1 MAQNMNETNTN
12 GVNGT
17 VPPLYENMRVGDKVF
32 PFVTLAGDPSAPAD
46 KREQL
51 EVRTGYERI
60 SKLDVTRPRP
70 GSDANTRYKAIFK
83 HDGDDYDVYGSVFD
97 DGANK
102 IAAALREAYENNTP
116 IIYRIEKYRKRKA
129 RKDTKPYTKDGHIA
143 PGFNGGHDGTEKA
156 PLDMPWADFVR
167 EYNEA
172 RGSMSIGDVE
182 KKYRIF
188 ETAVAAVSLDGGKT
202 WIVDDS
208 ETRFVDDK
216 GNERVFQGNLPK
228 SNMFEDMI
236 VRRNPE
242 LNPEA
247 ARALAKREFSTGSA
261 WGANVPAQG
270 QAPAHR
276 PAYEAQG
283 TSPEPKPWF
292 PYTQSGDP
300 NPGSSSITAVASLF
314 NKLMDASDGA
324 LTPESARLVAEHLY
338 TKIGKMQ
345 VFVQRKVGKLNVTGP
360 DANVASHTR
369 IRHSVI
375 DALNYGMASVP
386 ENLGEM
392 ALAEDD
398 AELNEWSS
406 CVMKA
411 AYDQYMWE
419 LGVAYPE
426 REQQ

>member
-1 MAQNMNETNTN
+1 MTQNANETNTN
-12 GVNGT
+12 ATNNT

-32 PFVTLAGDPSAPAD
+32 PFVTLAGDPSMPVD

-60 SKLDVTRPRP
+60 SKLDITKPKP
-70 GSDANTRYKAIFK
+70 GSNANTRYRAIFT
-83 HDGDDYDVYGSVFD
+83 HEGDRYDVYGSVFD
-97 DGANK
+97 DGTNK
-102 IAAALREAYENNTP
+102 IAAALREAYDNGTP
-116 IIYRIEKYRKRKA
+116 VIYRIEKYRKYKS
-129 RKDTKPYTKDGHIA
+129 KPGTKPYTNDGHIA
-143 PGFNGGHDGTEKA
+143 VDFNGKTDSA
-156 PLDMPWADFVR
+156 PLDMPWADFLG
-167 EYNEA
+167 EYSAALGASRMKDSEA
-172 RGSMSIGDVE
+172 E
-182 KKYRIF
+182 QKYRMF

-202 WIVDDS
+202 WVVDDS
-208 ETRFVDDK
+208 ENDK
-216 GNERVFQGNLPK
+216 GFKRNMPK

-261 WGANVPAQG
+261 WGANVPTQE

-283 TSPEPKPWF
+283 TNPEPKPWF

-314 NKLMDASDGA
+314 NKLMDASDGN
-324 LTPESARLVAEHLY
+324 LTAESARLVAEHLY
-338 TKIGKMQ
+338 RKIGNMQ

-386 ENLGEM
+386 ENLGEL

-398 AELNEWSS
+398 TELNEWSTS
-406 CVMKA
+406 VMKA

-419 LGVAYPE
+419 ISVAYPE
-426 REQQ
+426 WEQQ

>member
-1 MAQNMNETNTN
+1 MTLNANETNTN
-12 GVNGT
+12 ATNNT

-32 PFVTLAGDPSAPAD
+32 PFVTLAGDPSMPVD

-60 SKLDVTRPRP
+60 SKLDITKPKP
-70 GSDANTRYKAIFK
+70 GSNANTRYRAIFT
-83 HDGDDYDVYGSVFD
+83 HEGDRYDVYGSVFD
-97 DGANK
+97 DGTNK
-102 IAAALREAYENNTP
+102 IAAALREAYDNGTP
-116 IIYRIEKYRKRKA
+116 VIYRIEKYRKYKS
-129 RKDTKPYTKDGHIA
+129 KPGTKPYTNDGHIA
-143 PGFNGGHDGTEKA
+143 VDFNGKTDSA
-156 PLDMPWADFVR
+156 PLDMPWADFLG
-167 EYNEA
+167 EYSAALGASRMKDSEA
-172 RGSMSIGDVE
+172 E
-182 KKYRIF
+182 QKYRMF

-202 WIVDDS
+202 WVVDDS
-208 ETRFVDDK
+208 ENDK
-216 GNERVFQGNLPK
+216 GFKRNMPK

-261 WGANVPAQG
+261 WGANVPEQE

-276 PAYEAQG
+276 HAYEAQG

-314 NKLMDASDGA
+314 NKLMDASDGI
-324 LTPESARLVAEHLY
+324 LTAESARLVAEHLY
-338 TKIGKMQ
+338 RKIGNMQ

-369 IRHSVI
+369 IRHSLI

-398 AELNEWSS
+398 TELNEWSTG
-406 CVMKA
+406 VMKA

-419 LGVAYPE
+419 ISVAYPDY
-426 REQQ
+426 EQQ

>member
-1 MAQNMNETNTN
+1 MTQNTNETNTN
-12 GVNGT
+12 ATNNT

-32 PFVTLAGDPSAPAD
+32 PFVALAGDPSMPVD

-60 SKLDVTRPRP
+60 SKLDITKPKP
-70 GSDANTRYKAIFK
+70 GSNANTRYRAIFT
-83 HDGDDYDVYGSVFD
+83 HEGDRYDVYGSVFD
-97 DGANK
+97 DGTNK

-116 IIYRIEKYRKRKA
+116 IIYRIEKYRKYKS
-129 RKDTKPYTKDGHIA
+129 KPGTKPYTNDGHIA
-143 PGFNGGHDGTEKA
+143 VDFNGKTDSA
-156 PLDMPWADFVR
+156 PLDMPWADFLG
-167 EYNEA
+167 EYSAALGASRMKDSEA
-172 RGSMSIGDVE
+172 E
-182 KKYRIF
+182 QKYRMF

-208 ETRFVDDK
+208 ENDK
-216 GNERVFQGNLPK
+216 GFKRNMPK

-261 WGANVPAQG
+261 WGANLPAQE

-314 NKLMDASDGA
+314 NKLMDASDGI
-324 LTPESARLVAEHLY
+324 LTAESARLVAEHLY
-338 TKIGKMQ
+338 RKIGKMQ
-345 VFVQRKVGKLNVTGP
+345 VFIQGSVGKLNVTKP

-369 IRHSVI
+369 IRHGVI
-375 DALNYGMASVP
+375 DALSYGMASVP
-386 ENLGEM
+386 ENLGEL

-398 AELNEWSS
+398 TELNEWSTS
-406 CVMKA
+406 VMKA

-426 REQQ
+426 WEQK

>member
-1 MAQNMNETNTN
+1 MTQNTNETNTN
-12 GVNGT
+12 ATNNT

-32 PFVTLAGDPSAPAD
+32 PFVALAGDPSMPVD

-60 SKLDVTRPRP
+60 SKLDITKPKP
-70 GSDANTRYKAIFK
+70 GSNANTRYRAIFT
-83 HDGDDYDVYGSVFD
+83 HEGDRYDVYGSVFD
-97 DGANK
+97 DGTNK
-102 IAAALREAYENNTP
+102 IAAALREAHDNGTP
-116 IIYRIEKYRKRKA
+116 IIYRIEKYRKYKS
-129 RKDTKPYTKDGHIA
+129 KPGTKPYTNDGHIA
-143 PGFNGGHDGTEKA
+143 VDFNGKTDSA
-156 PLDMPWADFVR
+156 PLDMPWADFLG
-167 EYNEA
+167 EYSAALGASRMKDSEA
-172 RGSMSIGDVE
+172 E
-182 KKYRIF
+182 QKYRMF

-208 ETRFVDDK
+208 ENDK
-216 GNERVFQGNLPK
+216 GFKRNMPK

-236 VRRNPE
+236 VRRNPD

-261 WGANVPAQG
+261 WGANVPVQEQSEQRVHAV
-270 QAPAHR
+270 
-276 PAYEAQG
+276 AQG

-314 NKLMDASDGA
+314 NKLMDASDGN

-338 TKIGKMQ
+338 RKIGNMQ
-345 VFVQRKVGKLNVTGP
+345 VFIQRAVGKLNVSEP

-386 ENLGEM
+386 ENLGEL

-398 AELNEWSS
+398 TELNEWSTS
-406 CVMKA
+406 VMKA

-419 LGVAYPE
+419 IGVAYPE
-426 REQQ
+426 WEQQ

>member
-1 MAQNMNETNTN
+1 MTQNANETNTN
-12 GVNGT
+12 ATNNT

-32 PFVTLAGDPSAPAD
+32 PFVTLAGDPSMPVD

-60 SKLDVTRPRP
+60 SKLDITKPKP
-70 GSDANTRYKAIFK
+70 GSNANTRYRAIFT
-83 HDGDDYDVYGSVFD
+83 HEGDRYDVYGSVFD
-97 DGANK
+97 DGTNK
-102 IAAALREAYENNTP
+102 IAAALREAYDNGTP
-116 IIYRIEKYRKRKA
+116 VIYRIEKYRKYKS
-129 RKDTKPYTKDGHIA
+129 KPGTKPYTNDGHIA
-143 PGFNGGHDGTEKA
+143 VDFNGKTDSA
-156 PLDMPWADFVR
+156 PLDMPWADFLG
-167 EYNEA
+167 EYSAALGASRMKDSEA
-172 RGSMSIGDVE
+172 E
-182 KKYRIF
+182 QKYRMF

-202 WIVDDS
+202 WVVDDS
-208 ETRFVDDK
+208 ENDK
-216 GNERVFQGNLPK
+216 GFKRNMPK

-261 WGANVPAQG
+261 WGANVPTQE

-283 TSPEPKPWF
+283 TNPEPKPWF

-314 NKLMDASDGA
+314 NKLMDASDGI

-338 TKIGKMQ
+338 RKIGNMQ

-369 IRHSVI
+369 IRHSLI

-386 ENLGEM
+386 ENLGEL

-398 AELNEWSS
+398 TELNEWSTS
-406 CVMKA
+406 VMKA

-419 LGVAYPE
+419 LSVAYPE
-426 REQQ
+426 WEHKSE

>member
-1 MAQNMNETNTN
+1 MAQNTNETNTN
-12 GVNGT
+12 ATNNT

-32 PFVTLAGDPSAPAD
+32 PFVALAGDPSMPVD

-60 SKLDVTRPRP
+60 SKLDITKPKP
-70 GSDANTRYKAIFK
+70 GSNANTRYRAIFT
-83 HDGDDYDVYGSVFD
+83 HEGDRYDVYGSVFD
-97 DGANK
+97 DGTNK

-116 IIYRIEKYRKRKA
+116 IIYRIEKYRKYKS
-129 RKDTKPYTKDGHIA
+129 KPGTKPYTNDGHIA
-143 PGFNGGHDGTEKA
+143 VDFNGKTDSA
-156 PLDMPWADFVR
+156 PLDMPWADFLG
-167 EYNEA
+167 EYSAALGASRMKDSEA
-172 RGSMSIGDVE
+172 E
-182 KKYRIF
+182 QKYRMF

-208 ETRFVDDK
+208 ENDK
-216 GNERVFQGNLPK
+216 GFKRNMPK

-236 VRRNPE
+236 VRRNPD

-261 WGANVPAQG
+261 WGANVPAQE
-270 QAPAHR
+270 QAPSHR
-276 PAYEAQG
+276 PVYEAQG
-283 TSPEPKPWF
+283 TSPEPKPWW
-292 PYTQSGDP
+292 PYTPNGDP

-314 NKLMDASDGA
+314 NKLMDVSDGE
-324 LTPESARLVAEHLY
+324 LTAESARLVAEHLY

-345 VFVQRKVGKLNVTGP
+345 VFIQGTVGKLNVTKP

-398 AELNEWSS
+398 AELNEWSTS
-406 CVMKA
+406 VMKA

-419 LGVAYPE
+419 ISVAYPE
-426 REQQ
+426 WEQQ

>member
-1 MAQNMNETNTN
+1 MTQNANETNANGTN
-12 GVNGT
+12 NT

-32 PFVTLAGDPSAPAD
+32 PFVTLAGDPSMPVD

-60 SKLDVTRPRP
+60 SKLDITKPKP
-70 GSDANTRYKAIFK
+70 GSNANTRYRAIFT
-83 HDGDDYDVYGSVFD
+83 HEGDRYDVYGSVFD
-97 DGANK
+97 DGTNK
-102 IAAALREAYENNTP
+102 IAAALREAYDNGTP
-116 IIYRIEKYRKRKA
+116 IIYRIEKYRKYKS
-129 RKDTKPYTKDGHIA
+129 KPGTKPYTNDGHIA
-143 PGFNGGHDGTEKA
+143 VDFNGKTDSA
-156 PLDMPWADFVR
+156 PLDMPWADFLG
-167 EYNEA
+167 EYSAALGASRMKDSEA
-172 RGSMSIGDVE
+172 E
-182 KKYRIF
+182 QKYRMF

-202 WIVDDS
+202 WVVDDS
-208 ETRFVDDK
+208 ENDK
-216 GNERVFQGNLPK
+216 GFKRNMPK

-314 NKLMDASDGA
+314 NKLMDASDCI

-338 TKIGKMQ
+338 RKIGNMQ

-369 IRHSVI
+369 IRHSLI

-386 ENLGEM
+386 ENLGEL

-398 AELNEWSS
+398 TELNEWSTG
-406 CVMKA
+406 VMKA

-419 LGVAYPE
+419 ISVAYPDY
-426 REQQ
+426 EQQ

>member
-1 MAQNMNETNTN
+1 MTQNANETNANGTN
-12 GVNGT
+12 NT

-32 PFVTLAGDPSAPAD
+32 PFVALAGDPSMPVD

-60 SKLDVTRPRP
+60 SKLDITKPKP
-70 GSDANTRYKAIFK
+70 GSNANTRYRAIFT
-83 HDGDDYDVYGSVFD
+83 HEGDRYDVYGSVFD
-97 DGANK
+97 DGTNK

-116 IIYRIEKYRKRKA
+116 IIYRIEKYRKYKS
-129 RKDTKPYTKDGHIA
+129 KPGTKPYTNDGHIA
-143 PGFNGGHDGTEKA
+143 VDFNGKTDSA
-156 PLDMPWADFVR
+156 PLDMPWADFLG
-167 EYNEA
+167 EYSAALGASRMKDSEA
-172 RGSMSIGDVE
+172 E
-182 KKYRIF
+182 QKYRMF

-208 ETRFVDDK
+208 ENDK
-216 GNERVFQGNLPK
+216 GFKRNMPK

-261 WGANVPAQG
+261 WGANVPAQE
-270 QAPAHR
+270 QVPSHR

-300 NPGSSSITAVASLF
+300 NPGSSSITVVASLF
-314 NKLMDASDGA
+314 NKLMDASDGE
-324 LTPESARLVAEHLY
+324 LTVEAARLVAEHLY
-338 TKIGKMQ
+338 MKIGKMQ

-398 AELNEWSS
+398 TELNEWSTG
-406 CVMKA
+406 VMKA

-419 LGVAYPE
+419 ISVAYPDYE
-426 REQQ
+426 RQ

>member
-1 MAQNMNETNTN
+1 MTQNTNETNANGTN
-12 GVNGT
+12 NT

-32 PFVTLAGDPSAPAD
+32 PFVALAGDPSMPVD

-60 SKLDVTRPRP
+60 SKLDITKPKP
-70 GSDANTRYKAIFK
+70 GSNANTRYRAIFT
-83 HDGDDYDVYGSVFD
+83 HEGDRYDVYGSVFD
-97 DGANK
+97 DGTNK

-116 IIYRIEKYRKRKA
+116 IIYRIEKYRKYKS
-129 RKDTKPYTKDGHIA
+129 KPGTKPYTNDGHIA
-143 PGFNGGHDGTEKA
+143 VDFNGKTDSA
-156 PLDMPWADFVR
+156 PLDMPWADFLG
-167 EYNEA
+167 EYSAALGASRMKDSEA
-172 RGSMSIGDVE
+172 E
-182 KKYRIF
+182 QKYRMF

-208 ETRFVDDK
+208 ENDK
-216 GNERVFQGNLPK
+216 GFKRNMPK

-261 WGANVPAQG
+261 WGANVPAQE
-270 QAPAHR
+270 QVPSHR

-292 PYTQSGDP
+292 PYTQSGGP

-314 NKLMDASDGA
+314 NKLMDASDGE
-324 LTPESARLVAEHLY
+324 LTAESARLVAEHLY
-338 TKIGKMQ
+338 RKIGNMQ

-369 IRHSVI
+369 IRHSLI

-398 AELNEWSS
+398 TELNEWSTS
-406 CVMKA
+406 VMKA

-419 LGVAYPE
+419 ISVAYPE
-426 REQQ
+426 WGQQ

>member
-1 MAQNMNETNTN
+1 MTLNTNETNTKATN
-12 GVNGT
+12 NT
-17 VPPLYENMRVGDKVF
+17 VPPLYENMRMGDKVF
-32 PFVTLAGDPSAPAD
+32 PFVTLAGDPSMPVD

-60 SKLDVTRPRP
+60 SKLDITKPKP
-70 GSDANTRYKAIFK
+70 GSNANTRYRAIFT
-83 HDGDDYDVYGSVFD
+83 HEGDRYDVYGSVFD
-97 DGANK
+97 DGTNK
-102 IAAALREAYENNTP
+102 IAAALREAYDNGTP
-116 IIYRIEKYRKRKA
+116 VIYRIEKYRKYKS
-129 RKDTKPYTKDGHIA
+129 KPGTKPYTNDGHIA
-143 PGFNGGHDGTEKA
+143 VDFNGKTDSA
-156 PLDMPWADFVR
+156 PLDMPWADFLG
-167 EYNEA
+167 EYSAALGASRMKDSEA
-172 RGSMSIGDVE
+172 E
-182 KKYRIF
+182 QKYRMF

-202 WIVDDS
+202 WVVDDS
-208 ETRFVDDK
+208 ENDK
-216 GNERVFQGNLPK
+216 GFKRNMPK

-261 WGANVPAQG
+261 WGANVPAQE

-314 NKLMDASDGA
+314 NKLMDASDGI

-338 TKIGKMQ
+338 RKIGNMQ

-369 IRHSVI
+369 IRHSLI

-398 AELNEWSS
+398 TELNEWSTG
-406 CVMKA
+406 VMKA

-419 LGVAYPE
+419 ISVAYPDY
-426 REQQ
+426 EQQ

>member
-1 MAQNMNETNTN
+1 MTQNANETNANGTN
-12 GVNGT
+12 NT

-32 PFVTLAGDPSAPAD
+32 PFVALAGDPSMPVD

-60 SKLDVTRPRP
+60 SKLDITKPRP
-70 GSDANTRYKAIFK
+70 GSNANTRYRAIFT
-83 HDGDDYDVYGSVFD
+83 HEGDRYDVYGSVFD
-97 DGANK
+97 DGTNK

-116 IIYRIEKYRKRKA
+116 IIYRIEKYRKYKS
-129 RKDTKPYTKDGHIA
+129 KPGTKPYTNDGHIA
-143 PGFNGGHDGTEKA
+143 VDFNGKTDSA
-156 PLDMPWADFVR
+156 PLDMPWADFLG
-167 EYNEA
+167 EYSAALGASRMKDSEA
-172 RGSMSIGDVE
+172 E
-182 KKYRIF
+182 QKYRMF

-208 ETRFVDDK
+208 ENDK
-216 GNERVFQGNLPK
+216 GFKRNMPK

-261 WGANVPAQG
+261 WGANVPAQE
-270 QAPAHR
+270 QVPSHR

-314 NKLMDASDGA
+314 NKLMDASDGN
-324 LTPESARLVAEHLY
+324 LTAESARLVAEHLY
-338 TKIGKMQ
+338 RKIGKMQ
-345 VFVQRKVGKLNVTGP
+345 VFIQGTVGKLNVTKP

-386 ENLGEM
+386 ENLGEL

-398 AELNEWSS
+398 TELNEWSTS
-406 CVMKA
+406 VMKA

-419 LGVAYPE
+419 ISVAYPE
-426 REQQ
+426 WEQQ

>member
-1 MAQNMNETNTN
+1 MTQNANETNTN
-12 GVNGT
+12 ATNNT

-32 PFVTLAGDPSAPAD
+32 PFVTLAGDPSMPVD

-60 SKLDVTRPRP
+60 SKLDITKPKP
-70 GSDANTRYKAIFK
+70 GSNANTRYRAIFT
-83 HDGDDYDVYGSVFD
+83 HEGDRYDVYGSVFD
-97 DGANK
+97 DGTNK
-102 IAAALREAYENNTP
+102 IAAALREAYDNGTP
-116 IIYRIEKYRKRKA
+116 VIYRIEKYRKYKS
-129 RKDTKPYTKDGHIA
+129 KPGTKPYTNDGHIA
-143 PGFNGGHDGTEKA
+143 VDFNGKTDSA
-156 PLDMPWADFVR
+156 PLDMPWADFLG
-167 EYNEA
+167 EYSAALGASRMKDSEA
-172 RGSMSIGDVE
+172 E
-182 KKYRIF
+182 QKYRMF

-202 WIVDDS
+202 WVVDDS
-208 ETRFVDDK
+208 ENDK
-216 GNERVFQGNLPK
+216 GFKRNMPK

-261 WGANVPAQG
+261 WGANVPAQE

-283 TSPEPKPWF
+283 ASPEPKPWF

-314 NKLMDASDGA
+314 NKLMDASDGI

-338 TKIGKMQ
+338 RKIGNMQ

-369 IRHSVI
+369 IRHSLI

-398 AELNEWSS
+398 TELNEWSTG
-406 CVMKA
+406 VMKA

-419 LGVAYPE
+419 ISVAYPKW
-426 REQQ
+426 EQQ

>member
-1 MAQNMNETNTN
+1 MTQNANETNTN
-12 GVNGT
+12 ATNNT

-32 PFVTLAGDPSAPAD
+32 PFVTLAGDPSMPVD

-60 SKLDVTRPRP
+60 SKLDITKPKP
-70 GSDANTRYKAIFK
+70 GSNANTRYRAIFT
-83 HDGDDYDVYGSVFD
+83 HEGDRYDVYGSVFD
-97 DGANK
+97 DGTNK
-102 IAAALREAYENNTP
+102 IAAALREAYDNGTP
-116 IIYRIEKYRKRKA
+116 VIYRIEKYRKYKS
-129 RKDTKPYTKDGHIA
+129 KPGTKPYTNDGHIA
-143 PGFNGGHDGTEKA
+143 VDFNGKTDSA
-156 PLDMPWADFVR
+156 PLDMPWADFLG
-167 EYNEA
+167 EYSAALGASRMKDSEA
-172 RGSMSIGDVE
+172 E
-182 KKYRIF
+182 QKYRMF

-202 WIVDDS
+202 WVVDDS
-208 ETRFVDDK
+208 ENDK
-216 GNERVFQGNLPK
+216 GFKRNMPK

-261 WGANVPAQG
+261 WGANVPTQE

-283 TSPEPKPWF
+283 TNPEPKPWF

-300 NPGSSSITAVASLF
+300 TPGSSSITAVASLF
-314 NKLMDASDGA
+314 NKLMDASNGI

-338 TKIGKMQ
+338 RKIGNMQ

-369 IRHSVI
+369 IRHSLI

-386 ENLGEM
+386 ENLGEL

-398 AELNEWSS
+398 TELNEWSTS
-406 CVMKA
+406 VMKA

-419 LGVAYPE
+419 LSVAYPE
-426 REQQ
+426 WEHKSE

>member
-1 MAQNMNETNTN
+1 MTQNTNETQANGTN
-12 GVNGT
+12 NT

-32 PFVTLAGDPSAPAD
+32 PFVALAGDPSMPVD

-60 SKLDVTRPRP
+60 SKLDITKPKP
-70 GSDANTRYKAIFK
+70 GSNANTRYRAIFT
-83 HDGDDYDVYGSVFD
+83 HEGDRYDVYGSVFD
-97 DGANK
+97 DGTNK
-102 IAAALREAYENNTP
+102 IAAALREAYDNGTP
-116 IIYRIEKYRKRKA
+116 VIYRIEKYRKYKS
-129 RKDTKPYTKDGHIA
+129 KPGTKPYTNDGHIA
-143 PGFNGGHDGTEKA
+143 VDFNGKTDSA
-156 PLDMPWADFVR
+156 PLDMPWADFLG
-167 EYNEA
+167 EYSAALGASRMKDSEA
-172 RGSMSIGDVE
+172 E
-182 KKYRIF
+182 QKYRMF
-188 ETAVAAVSLDGGKT
+188 ETAIAAVSLDGGKT
-202 WIVDDS
+202 WVVDDS
-208 ETRFVDDK
+208 ENDK
-216 GNERVFQGNLPK
+216 GFKRNMPK

-261 WGANVPAQG
+261 WGANVPAQE

-314 NKLMDASDGA
+314 NKLMDASDGI

-338 TKIGKMQ
+338 RKIGNMQ
-345 VFVQRKVGKLNVTGP
+345 VFVQRKVGKLNVTVP

-369 IRHSVI
+369 IRHSLI

-386 ENLGEM
+386 ENLGEL

-398 AELNEWSS
+398 TELNEWSTG
-406 CVMKA
+406 VMKA

-419 LGVAYPE
+419 ISVAYPKW
-426 REQQ
+426 EQK

>member
-1 MAQNMNETNTN
+1 MP
-12 GVNGT
+12 V
-17 VPPLYENMRVGDKVF
+17 
-32 PFVTLAGDPSAPAD
+32 D

-60 SKLDVTRPRP
+60 S
-70 GSDANTRYKAIFK
+70 
-83 HDGDDYDVYGSVFD
+83 
-97 DGANK
+97 
-102 IAAALREAYENNTP
+102 
-116 IIYRIEKYRKRKA
+116 
-129 RKDTKPYTKDGHIA
+129 
-143 PGFNGGHDGTEKA
+143 
-156 PLDMPWADFVR
+156 
-167 EYNEA
+167 
-172 RGSMSIGDVE
+172 
-182 KKYRIF
+182 
-188 ETAVAAVSLDGGKT
+188 LDGGKT

-208 ETRFVDDK
+208 ENDK
-216 GNERVFQGNLPK
+216 GFKRNMPK

-261 WGANVPAQG
+261 WGANVPAQE
-270 QAPAHR
+270 QAPSHR

-283 TSPEPKPWF
+283 TSPEPKPWW
-292 PYTQSGDP
+292 PYTPNGDP

-314 NKLMDASDGA
+314 NKLMDASDGE
-324 LTPESARLVAEHLY
+324 LTAESARLVAEHLY

-345 VFVQRKVGKLNVTGP
+345 VFIQGTVGKLNVTKP

-398 AELNEWSS
+398 TELNEWSTS
-406 CVMKA
+406 VMKA

-419 LGVAYPE
+419 ISVAYPE
-426 REQQ
+426 WEQQ

>member
-1 MAQNMNETNTN
+1 MTQNANETNANGTN
-12 GVNGT
+12 NT

-32 PFVTLAGDPSAPAD
+32 PFVALAGDPSMPVD

-60 SKLDVTRPRP
+60 SKLDITKPKP
-70 GSDANTRYKAIFK
+70 GSNANTRYRAIFT
-83 HDGDDYDVYGSVFD
+83 HEGDRYDVYGSVFD
-97 DGANK
+97 DGTNK

-116 IIYRIEKYRKRKA
+116 IIYRIEKYRKYKS
-129 RKDTKPYTKDGHIA
+129 KPGTKPYTNDGHIA
-143 PGFNGGHDGTEKA
+143 VDFNGKTDSA
-156 PLDMPWADFVR
+156 PLDMPWADFLG
-167 EYNEA
+167 EYSAALGASRMKDSEA
-172 RGSMSIGDVE
+172 E
-182 KKYRIF
+182 QKYRMF

-208 ETRFVDDK
+208 ENDK
-216 GNERVFQGNLPK
+216 GFKRNMPK

-261 WGANVPAQG
+261 WGANVPTQE
-270 QAPAHR
+270 QVPSHR

-314 NKLMDASDGA
+314 NKLMDASDGE
-324 LTPESARLVAEHLY
+324 LTVEASRLVAEHLY
-338 TKIGKMQ
+338 MKIGKMQ

-369 IRHSVI
+369 IRHSLI

-398 AELNEWSS
+398 AELNEWSTS
-406 CVMKA
+406 VMKA

-419 LGVAYPE
+419 ISVAYPKW
-426 REQQ
+426 EQQ

>member
-1 MAQNMNETNTN
+1 MTQNMNETNN
-12 GVNGT
+12 T

-32 PFVTLAGDPSAPAD
+32 PFVTLAGDPSMPVD

-60 SKLDVTRPRP
+60 SKLDITKPKP
-70 GSDANTRYKAIFK
+70 GSNANTRYRAIFT
-83 HDGDDYDVYGSVFD
+83 HEGDRYDVYGSVFD
-97 DGANK
+97 DGTNK

-116 IIYRIEKYRKRKA
+116 IIYRIEKYRKYKS
-129 RKDTKPYTKDGHIA
+129 KPGTKPYTNDGHIA
-143 PGFNGGHDGTEKA
+143 SDFNGQTDST
-156 PLDMPWADFVR
+156 PLDMPWADFLG
-167 EYNEA
+167 EYSATLGASRMKDSEA
-172 RGSMSIGDVE
+172 E
-182 KKYRIF
+182 QKYRMF

-202 WIVDDS
+202 WVVDDS
-208 ETRFVDDK
+208 ENDK
-216 GNERVFQGNLPK
+216 GFKRNMPK

-261 WGANVPAQG
+261 WGANVPTQE

-283 TSPEPKPWF
+283 TSPEPKPWW
-292 PYTQSGDP
+292 PYTPNGDP

-314 NKLMDASDGA
+314 NKLMDVSDGG
-324 LTPESARLVAEHLY
+324 LTAESARLVAEHLY
-338 TKIGKMQ
+338 RKIGNMQ
-345 VFVQRKVGKLNVTGP
+345 VFVQRKVGKLNVKDP

-369 IRHSVI
+369 IRHSLI

-386 ENLGEM
+386 ENLGEL

-398 AELNEWSS
+398 AELNEWSTS
-406 CVMKA
+406 VMKA

-419 LGVAYPE
+419 ISVAYPKW
-426 REQQ
+426 EQQ

>member
-1 MAQNMNETNTN
+1 MTQNMNETNTN
-12 GVNGT
+12 ATNNT

-32 PFVTLAGDPSAPAD
+32 PFVTLAGDPSMPVD

-60 SKLDVTRPRP
+60 SKLDITKPKP
-70 GSDANTRYKAIFK
+70 GSNANTRYRAIFT
-83 HDGDDYDVYGSVFD
+83 HEGDRYDVYGSVFD
-97 DGANK
+97 DGTNK
-102 IAAALREAYENNTP
+102 IAAALREAYDNGTP
-116 IIYRIEKYRKRKA
+116 VIYRIEKYRKYKS
-129 RKDTKPYTKDGHIA
+129 KPGTKPYTNDGHIA
-143 PGFNGGHDGTEKA
+143 VDFNGKTDSA
-156 PLDMPWADFVR
+156 PLDMPWADFLG
-167 EYNEA
+167 EYSAALGASRMKDSEA
-172 RGSMSIGDVE
+172 E
-182 KKYRIF
+182 QKYRMF

-202 WIVDDS
+202 WVVDDS
-208 ETRFVDDK
+208 ENDK
-216 GNERVFQGNLPK
+216 GFKRNMPK

-261 WGANVPAQG
+261 WGANVPTQE

-283 TSPEPKPWF
+283 TNPEPKPWF

-314 NKLMDASDGA
+314 NKLMDASDGN
-324 LTPESARLVAEHLY
+324 LTAESARLVAEHLY
-338 TKIGKMQ
+338 RKIGNMQ

-369 IRHSVI
+369 IRHSLI

-386 ENLGEM
+386 ENLGEL

-398 AELNEWSS
+398 TELNEWSTS
-406 CVMKA
+406 VMKA

-419 LGVAYPE
+419 ISVAYPE
-426 REQQ
+426 WEQQ

>member
-1 MAQNMNETNTN
+1 MTQNANETNANGTN
-12 GVNGT
+12 NT

-32 PFVTLAGDPSAPAD
+32 PFVALAGDPSMPVD

-60 SKLDVTRPRP
+60 SKLDITKPKP
-70 GSDANTRYKAIFK
+70 GSNANTRYRAIFT
-83 HDGDDYDVYGSVFD
+83 HEGDRYDVYGSVFD
-97 DGANK
+97 DGTNK

-116 IIYRIEKYRKRKA
+116 IIYRIEKYRKYKS
-129 RKDTKPYTKDGHIA
+129 KPGTKPYTNDGHIA
-143 PGFNGGHDGTEKA
+143 VDFNGKTDSA
-156 PLDMPWADFVR
+156 PLDMPWADFLG
-167 EYNEA
+167 EYSAALGASRMKDSEA
-172 RGSMSIGDVE
+172 E
-182 KKYRIF
+182 QKYRMF

-208 ETRFVDDK
+208 ENDK
-216 GNERVFQGNLPK
+216 GFKRNMPK

-261 WGANVPAQG
+261 WGANVPAQE
-270 QAPAHR
+270 QVPSHR

-314 NKLMDASDGA
+314 NKLMDASDGE
-324 LTPESARLVAEHLY
+324 LTVEAARLVAEHLY
-338 TKIGKMQ
+338 MKIGKMQ

-369 IRHSVI
+369 IRHSLI

-398 AELNEWSS
+398 AELNEWSTS
-406 CVMKA
+406 VMKA

-419 LGVAYPE
+419 ISVAYPKW
-426 REQQ
+426 EQQ

>member
-1 MAQNMNETNTN
+1 MTQNANETNTN
-12 GVNGT
+12 ATNNT

-32 PFVTLAGDPSAPAD
+32 PFVALAGDPSMPVD

-60 SKLDVTRPRP
+60 SKLDITKPKP
-70 GSDANTRYKAIFK
+70 GSNANTRYRAIFT
-83 HDGDDYDVYGSVFD
+83 HEGDRYDVYGSVFD
-97 DGANK
+97 DGTNK
-102 IAAALREAYENNTP
+102 IAAALREAYDNGTP
-116 IIYRIEKYRKRKA
+116 VIYRIEKYRKYKS
-129 RKDTKPYTKDGHIA
+129 KPGTKPYTNDGHIA
-143 PGFNGGHDGTEKA
+143 VDFNGKTDSA
-156 PLDMPWADFVR
+156 PLDMPWADFLG
-167 EYNEA
+167 EYSAALGASRMKDSEA
-172 RGSMSIGDVE
+172 E
-182 KKYRIF
+182 QKYRMF

-202 WIVDDS
+202 WVVDDS
-208 ETRFVDDK
+208 ENDK
-216 GNERVFQGNLPK
+216 GFKRNMPK

-261 WGANVPAQG
+261 WGANVPTQE

-283 TSPEPKPWF
+283 TNPEPKPWF

-314 NKLMDASDGA
+314 NKLMDASDGN
-324 LTPESARLVAEHLY
+324 LTAESARLVAEHLY
-338 TKIGKMQ
+338 RKIGNMQ
-345 VFVQRKVGKLNVTGP
+345 VFVQRKVGKLNVTKP

-369 IRHSVI
+369 IRHSLI

-386 ENLGEM
+386 ENLGEL

-398 AELNEWSS
+398 TELNEWSTS
-406 CVMKA
+406 VMKA

-419 LGVAYPE
+419 ISVAYPE
-426 REQQ
+426 WEQQ

>member
-1 MAQNMNETNTN
+1 MAQNTNETNTN
-12 GVNGT
+12 ATNNT

-32 PFVTLAGDPSAPAD
+32 PFVTLAGDPSMPVD

-60 SKLDVTRPRP
+60 SKLDITKPKP
-70 GSDANTRYKAIFK
+70 GSNANTRYRAIFT
-83 HDGDDYDVYGSVFD
+83 HEGDRYDVYGSVFD
-97 DGANK
+97 DGTNK

-116 IIYRIEKYRKRKA
+116 IIYRIEKYRKYKS
-129 RKDTKPYTKDGHIA
+129 KPGTKPYTNDGHIA
-143 PGFNGGHDGTEKA
+143 VDFNGKTDSA
-156 PLDMPWADFVR
+156 PLDMPWADFLG
-167 EYNEA
+167 EYSAALGASRMKDSEA
-172 RGSMSIGDVE
+172 E
-182 KKYRIF
+182 QKYRMF

-208 ETRFVDDK
+208 ENDK
-216 GNERVFQGNLPK
+216 GFKRNMPK

-261 WGANVPAQG
+261 WGANVPAQE

-283 TSPEPKPWF
+283 TSPEPKPWW
-292 PYTQSGDP
+292 PYTPNGDP

-314 NKLMDASDGA
+314 NKLMDVSDGE
-324 LTPESARLVAEHLY
+324 LTAEAARLVAEHLY
-338 TKIGKMQ
+338 RKIGNMQ
-345 VFVQRKVGKLNVTGP
+345 VFVQRKVGKLNVKDP

-369 IRHSVI
+369 IRHSLI

-386 ENLGEM
+386 ENLGEL

-398 AELNEWSS
+398 AELNEWSTS
-406 CVMKA
+406 VMKA

-419 LGVAYPE
+419 ISVAYPE
-426 REQQ
+426 YEQQ

>member
-1 MAQNMNETNTN
+1 MTQNTNETNTN
-12 GVNGT
+12 ATNNT

-32 PFVTLAGDPSAPAD
+32 PFVTLAGDPSMPVD

-60 SKLDVTRPRP
+60 SKLDITKPKP
-70 GSDANTRYKAIFK
+70 GSNANTRYRAIFT
-83 HDGDDYDVYGSVFD
+83 HEGDRYDVYGSVFD
-97 DGANK
+97 DGNNK

-116 IIYRIEKYRKRKA
+116 IIYRIEKYRKYKS
-129 RKDTKPYTKDGHIA
+129 KPGTKPYTNDGHIA
-143 PGFNGGHDGTEKA
+143 VDFNGKTDSA
-156 PLDMPWADFVR
+156 PLDMPWADFLG
-167 EYNEA
+167 EYSAALGASRMKDSEA
-172 RGSMSIGDVE
+172 E
-182 KKYRIF
+182 QKYRMF

-202 WIVDDS
+202 WVVDDS
-208 ETRFVDDK
+208 ENDK
-216 GNERVFQGNLPK
+216 GFKRNMPK

-261 WGANVPAQG
+261 WGANVPAQE

-314 NKLMDASDGA
+314 NKLMDASDGN
-324 LTPESARLVAEHLY
+324 LTAESARLVAEHLY
-338 TKIGKMQ
+338 RKIGKMQ
-345 VFVQRKVGKLNVTGP
+345 VFIQGAVGKLNVTKP

-398 AELNEWSS
+398 TELNEWSTS
-406 CVMKA
+406 VMKA

-419 LGVAYPE
+419 IGVAYPE
-426 REQQ
+426 WEQQ

>member
-1 MAQNMNETNTN
+1 MTQNTNETNTN
-12 GVNGT
+12 ATNNT

-32 PFVTLAGDPSAPAD
+32 PFVTLAGDPSMPVD

-60 SKLDVTRPRP
+60 SKLDITKPKP
-70 GSDANTRYKAIFK
+70 GSNANTRYRAIFT
-83 HDGDDYDVYGSVFD
+83 HEGDRYDVYGSVFD
-97 DGANK
+97 DGTNK

-116 IIYRIEKYRKRKA
+116 IIYRIEKYRKYKS
-129 RKDTKPYTKDGHIA
+129 KPGTKPYTNDGHIA
-143 PGFNGGHDGTEKA
+143 VDFNGKTDSA
-156 PLDMPWADFVR
+156 PLDMPWADFLG
-167 EYNEA
+167 EYSAALGASRMKDSEA
-172 RGSMSIGDVE
+172 E
-182 KKYRIF
+182 QKYRMF

-208 ETRFVDDK
+208 ENDK
-216 GNERVFQGNLPK
+216 GFKRNMPK

-261 WGANVPAQG
+261 WGANVPAQE
-270 QAPAHR
+270 QAPSHR
-276 PAYEAQG
+276 PVYEAQG
-283 TSPEPKPWF
+283 TSPEPKPWC
-292 PYTQSGDP
+292 PYTPNGDP

-314 NKLMDASDGA
+314 NKLMDVSDGE
-324 LTPESARLVAEHLY
+324 LTAESARLVAEHLY

-345 VFVQRKVGKLNVTGP
+345 VFIQGTVGKLNVTKP

-398 AELNEWSS
+398 AELNEWSTS
-406 CVMKA
+406 VMKA

-419 LGVAYPE
+419 ISVAYPE
-426 REQQ
+426 WEQQ

>member
-1 MAQNMNETNTN
+1 MTQNTNETNTN
-12 GVNGT
+12 ATNNT

-32 PFVTLAGDPSAPAD
+32 PFVTLAGDPSMPVD

-60 SKLDVTRPRP
+60 SKLDITKPKP
-70 GSDANTRYKAIFK
+70 GSNANTRYRAIFT
-83 HDGDDYDVYGSVFD
+83 HEGDRYDVYGSVFD
-97 DGANK
+97 DGTNK
-102 IAAALREAYENNTP
+102 IAAALREAYDNGTP
-116 IIYRIEKYRKRKA
+116 VIYRIEKYRKYKS
-129 RKDTKPYTKDGHIA
+129 KPGTKPYTNDGHIA
-143 PGFNGGHDGTEKA
+143 VDFNGKTDSA
-156 PLDMPWADFVR
+156 PLDMPWADFLG
-167 EYNEA
+167 EYSAALGASRMKDSEA
-172 RGSMSIGDVE
+172 E
-182 KKYRIF
+182 QKYRMF

-202 WIVDDS
+202 WVVDDS
-208 ETRFVDDK
+208 ENDK
-216 GNERVFQGNLPK
+216 GFKRNMPK

-261 WGANVPAQG
+261 WGANVPTQE

-283 TSPEPKPWF
+283 TNPEPKPWF

-314 NKLMDASDGA
+314 NKLMDASDGN
-324 LTPESARLVAEHLY
+324 LTAESARLVAEHLY
-338 TKIGKMQ
+338 RKIGNMQ

-369 IRHSVI
+369 IRHSLI

-398 AELNEWSS
+398 TELNEWSTG
-406 CVMKA
+406 VMKA

-419 LGVAYPE
+419 ISVAYPDY
-426 REQQ
+426 EQQ

>member
-1 MAQNMNETNTN
+1 MTQSTNETNTN
-12 GVNGT
+12 TTNNT

-32 PFVTLAGDPSAPAD
+32 PFVTLAGDPSMPVD

-60 SKLDVTRPRP
+60 SKLDITKPKP
-70 GSDANTRYKAIFK
+70 GSNANTRYRAIFT
-83 HDGDDYDVYGSVFD
+83 HEGDRYDVYGSVFD
-97 DGANK
+97 DGNNK

-116 IIYRIEKYRKRKA
+116 IIYRIEKYRKYKS
-129 RKDTKPYTKDGHIA
+129 KPGTKPYTNDGHIA
-143 PGFNGGHDGTEKA
+143 VDFNGKTDSA
-156 PLDMPWADFVR
+156 PLDMPWADFLG
-167 EYNEA
+167 EYSAALGASRMKDSEA
-172 RGSMSIGDVE
+172 E
-182 KKYRIF
+182 QKYRMF

-202 WIVDDS
+202 WVVDDS
-208 ETRFVDDK
+208 ENDK
-216 GNERVFQGNLPK
+216 GFKRNMPK

-261 WGANVPAQG
+261 WGANVPAQE

-283 TSPEPKPWF
+283 TSPEPKPWW
-292 PYTQSGDP
+292 PYTPNGDP

-314 NKLMDASDGA
+314 NKLMDVSDGE
-324 LTPESARLVAEHLY
+324 LTAEAARLVAEHLY
-338 TKIGKMQ
+338 RKIGNMQ
-345 VFVQRKVGKLNVTGP
+345 VFVQRKVGKLNVKDP

-369 IRHSVI
+369 IRHSLI

-386 ENLGEM
+386 ENLGEL

-398 AELNEWSS
+398 AELNEWSTS
-406 CVMKA
+406 VMKA

-419 LGVAYPE
+419 ISVAYPKW
-426 REQQ
+426 EQQ

>member
-1 MAQNMNETNTN
+1 MAQNTNETNTN
-12 GVNGT
+12 ATNNT

-32 PFVTLAGDPSAPAD
+32 PFVALAGDPSMPVD

-60 SKLDVTRPRP
+60 SKLDITKPKP
-70 GSDANTRYKAIFK
+70 GSNANTRYRAIFT
-83 HDGDDYDVYGSVFD
+83 HEGDRYDVYGSVFD
-97 DGANK
+97 DGTNK

-116 IIYRIEKYRKRKA
+116 IIYRIEKYRKYKS
-129 RKDTKPYTKDGHIA
+129 KPGTKPYTNDGHIA
-143 PGFNGGHDGTEKA
+143 VDFNGKTDSA
-156 PLDMPWADFVR
+156 PLDMPWADFLG
-167 EYNEA
+167 EYSAALGASRMKDSEA
-172 RGSMSIGDVE
+172 E
-182 KKYRIF
+182 QKYRMF

-208 ETRFVDDK
+208 ENDK
-216 GNERVFQGNLPK
+216 GFKRNMPK

-236 VRRNPE
+236 VRRNPD

-261 WGANVPAQG
+261 WGANVPAQE
-270 QAPAHR
+270 QAPSHR

-283 TSPEPKPWF
+283 TSPEPKPWW
-292 PYTQSGDP
+292 PYTPNGDP

-314 NKLMDASDGA
+314 NKLMDASEGV
-324 LTPESARLVAEHLY
+324 LTAESARLVAEHLY

-345 VFVQRKVGKLNVTGP
+345 VFIQGTVGKLNVTKP

-386 ENLGEM
+386 ENLGEL

-398 AELNEWSS
+398 AELNEWSTS
-406 CVMKA
+406 VMKA

-419 LGVAYPE
+419 ISVAYPE
-426 REQQ
+426 WEQQ

>member
-1 MAQNMNETNTN
+1 MTLSTNETNTN
-12 GVNGT
+12 ATNNT
-17 VPPLYENMRVGDKVF
+17 VPPLYENMRMGDKVF
-32 PFVTLAGDPSAPAD
+32 PFVTLAGDPSMPVD

-60 SKLDVTRPRP
+60 SKLDITKPKP
-70 GSDANTRYKAIFK
+70 GSNANTRYRAIFT
-83 HDGDDYDVYGSVFD
+83 HEGDRYDVYGSVFD
-97 DGANK
+97 DGTNK
-102 IAAALREAYENNTP
+102 IAAALREAYDNGTP
-116 IIYRIEKYRKRKA
+116 VIYRIEKYRKYKS
-129 RKDTKPYTKDGHIA
+129 KPGTKPYTNDGHIA
-143 PGFNGGHDGTEKA
+143 VDFNGKTDSA
-156 PLDMPWADFVR
+156 PLDMPWADFLG
-167 EYNEA
+167 EYSAALGASRMKDSEA
-172 RGSMSIGDVE
+172 E
-182 KKYRIF
+182 QKYRMF

-208 ETRFVDDK
+208 ENDK
-216 GNERVFQGNLPK
+216 GFKRNMPK

-261 WGANVPAQG
+261 WGANVPAQE

-314 NKLMDASDGA
+314 NKLMDASDGI

-338 TKIGKMQ
+338 RKIGNMQ

-369 IRHSVI
+369 IRHSLI

-386 ENLGEM
+386 ENLGEL

-398 AELNEWSS
+398 TELNEWSTG
-406 CVMKA
+406 VMKA

-419 LGVAYPE
+419 ISVAYPDY
-426 REQQ
+426 EQQ

>member
-1 MAQNMNETNTN
+1 MTQNANETNTN
-12 GVNGT
+12 ATNNT

-32 PFVTLAGDPSAPAD
+32 PFVTLAGDPSAPVD

-60 SKLDVTRPRP
+60 SKLDITKPKP
-70 GSDANTRYKAIFK
+70 GSNANTRYRAIFT
-83 HDGDDYDVYGSVFD
+83 HEGDRYDVYGSVFD
-97 DGANK
+97 DGTNK
-102 IAAALREAYENNTP
+102 IAAALREAYDNGTP
-116 IIYRIEKYRKRKA
+116 VIYRIEKYRKYKS
-129 RKDTKPYTKDGHIA
+129 KPGTKPYTNDGHIA
-143 PGFNGGHDGTEKA
+143 VDFNGKTDSA
-156 PLDMPWADFVR
+156 PLDMPWADFLG
-167 EYNEA
+167 EYSAALGASRMKDSDAEQ
-172 RGSMSIGDVE
+172 
-182 KKYRIF
+182 KYRMF

-202 WIVDDS
+202 WVVDDS
-208 ETRFVDDK
+208 ENDK
-216 GNERVFQGNLPK
+216 GFKRNMPK

-261 WGANVPAQG
+261 WGANVPAQE

-283 TSPEPKPWF
+283 TSPEPKPWW
-292 PYTQSGDP
+292 PHTPNGDP

-314 NKLMDASDGA
+314 NKLMDASDGI
-324 LTPESARLVAEHLY
+324 LTAESARLVAEHLY
-338 TKIGKMQ
+338 RKIGNMQ

-369 IRHSVI
+369 IRHSLI

-386 ENLGEM
+386 ENLGEL

-398 AELNEWSS
+398 TELNEWSTG
-406 CVMKA
+406 VMKA

-419 LGVAYPE
+419 ISVAYPDY
-426 REQQ
+426 EQQ

>member
-1 MAQNMNETNTN
+1 MTQNANETNTN
-12 GVNGT
+12 ATNNT
-17 VPPLYENMRVGDKVF
+17 VPPLYENMRMGDKVF
-32 PFVTLAGDPSAPAD
+32 PFVTLAGDPSMPVD

-60 SKLDVTRPRP
+60 SKLDIKKPKP
-70 GSDANTRYKAIFK
+70 GSNANTRYRAIFTHK
-83 HDGDDYDVYGSVFD
+83 GDRYDVYGSVFD
-97 DGANK
+97 DGTNK

-116 IIYRIEKYRKRKA
+116 IIYRIEKYRKYKS
-129 RKDTKPYTKDGHIA
+129 KPGTKPYTNDGHIA
-143 PGFNGGHDGTEKA
+143 VDFNGKTDSA
-156 PLDMPWADFVR
+156 PLDMPWADFLG
-167 EYNEA
+167 EYSAALGASRMKDSEA
-172 RGSMSIGDVE
+172 E
-182 KKYRIF
+182 QKYRMF

-202 WIVDDS
+202 WVVDDS
-208 ETRFVDDK
+208 ENDK
-216 GNERVFQGNLPK
+216 GFKRNMPK

-261 WGANVPAQG
+261 WGANVPAQE

-300 NPGSSSITAVASLF
+300 NPGSSSITAVASMF
-314 NKLMDASDGA
+314 NKLMDASGGI

-338 TKIGKMQ
+338 RKIGNMQ

-369 IRHSVI
+369 IRHSLI

-386 ENLGEM
+386 ENLGEL

-398 AELNEWSS
+398 TELNEWSTS
-406 CVMKA
+406 VMKA

-419 LGVAYPE
+419 ISVAYPE
-426 REQQ
+426 WEQQ

>member
-1 MAQNMNETNTN
+1 MAQSTQNTNETNTN
-12 GVNGT
+12 GANNT

-32 PFVTLAGDPSAPAD
+32 PFVTLAGDPSAPVD

-60 SKLDVTRPRP
+60 SKLDITKPKP
-70 GSDANTRYKAIFK
+70 GSNANTRYRAIFT
-83 HDGDDYDVYGSVFD
+83 HEGDRYDVYGSVFD
-97 DGANK
+97 DGTNK
-102 IAAALREAYENNTP
+102 IAAALRAAHENDTP
-116 IIYRIEKYRKRKA
+116 VIYRIEKYRKYKS
-129 RKDTKPYTKDGHIA
+129 KPGTKPYTNDGHIA
-143 PGFNGGHDGTEKA
+143 VDFNGKTDSA
-156 PLDMPWADFVR
+156 PLDMPWADFLG
-167 EYNEA
+167 EYSAALGASRMKDSEA
-172 RGSMSIGDVE
+172 E
-182 KKYRIF
+182 QKYRMF

-202 WIVDDS
+202 WVVDDS
-208 ETRFVDDK
+208 ENDK
-216 GNERVFQGNLPK
+216 GFKRNMPK

-236 VRRNPE
+236 VRRNPD

-247 ARALAKREFSTGSA
+247 ARALTKREFSTGSA
-261 WGANVPAQG
+261 WGAQVPAQE
-270 QAPAHR
+270 QSEQRVHAV
-276 PAYEAQG
+276 AQG

-314 NKLMDASDGA
+314 NKLMDAGDGV

-338 TKIGKMQ
+338 RKIGNMQ

-369 IRHSVI
+369 IRHSLI

-386 ENLGEM
+386 ENLGEL

-398 AELNEWSS
+398 AELNEWSTS
-406 CVMKA
+406 VMKA

-419 LGVAYPE
+419 ISVAYPE
-426 REQQ
+426 YEQQ

>member
-1 MAQNMNETNTN
+1 MTQNANETNANGTN
-12 GVNGT
+12 NT

-32 PFVTLAGDPSAPAD
+32 PFVALAGDPSMPVD

-60 SKLDVTRPRP
+60 SKLDITKPRP
-70 GSDANTRYKAIFK
+70 GSNANTRYRAIFT
-83 HDGDDYDVYGSVFD
+83 HEGDRYDVYGSVFD
-97 DGANK
+97 DGTNK

-116 IIYRIEKYRKRKA
+116 IIYRIEKYRKYKS
-129 RKDTKPYTKDGHIA
+129 KPGTKPYTNDGHIA
-143 PGFNGGHDGTEKA
+143 VDFNGKTDSA
-156 PLDMPWADFVR
+156 PLDMPWADFLG
-167 EYNEA
+167 EYSAALGASRMKDSEA
-172 RGSMSIGDVE
+172 E
-182 KKYRIF
+182 QKYRMF

-208 ETRFVDDK
+208 ENDK
-216 GNERVFQGNLPK
+216 GFKRNMPK

-261 WGANVPAQG
+261 WGANVPAQE
-270 QAPAHR
+270 QVPSHR

-314 NKLMDASDGA
+314 NKLMDASDGE
-324 LTPESARLVAEHLY
+324 LTVEAARLVAEHLY
-338 TKIGKMQ
+338 MKIGKMQ
-345 VFVQRKVGKLNVTGP
+345 AFVQRKVGKLNVTGP

-369 IRHSVI
+369 IRHSLI

-398 AELNEWSS
+398 AELNEWSTS
-406 CVMKA
+406 VMKA

-419 LGVAYPE
+419 ISVAYPKW
-426 REQQ
+426 EQQ

>member
-1 MAQNMNETNTN
+1 MTLNANETNTN
-12 GVNGT
+12 ATNNT

-32 PFVTLAGDPSAPAD
+32 PFVTLAGDPSMPVD

-60 SKLDVTRPRP
+60 SKLDITKPNP
-70 GSDANTRYKAIFK
+70 GSNANTRYRAIFT
-83 HDGDDYDVYGSVFD
+83 HEGDRYDVYGSVFD
-97 DGANK
+97 DGTNK
-102 IAAALREAYENNTP
+102 IAAALREAYDNGTP
-116 IIYRIEKYRKRKA
+116 VIYRIEKYRKYKS
-129 RKDTKPYTKDGHIA
+129 KPGTKPYTNDGHIA
-143 PGFNGGHDGTEKA
+143 VDFNGKTDSA
-156 PLDMPWADFVR
+156 PLDMPWADFLG
-167 EYNEA
+167 EYSAALGASRMKDSDAEQ
-172 RGSMSIGDVE
+172 
-182 KKYRIF
+182 KYRMF

-202 WIVDDS
+202 WVVDDS
-208 ETRFVDDK
+208 ENDK
-216 GNERVFQGNLPK
+216 GFKRNMPK
-228 SNMFEDMI
+228 SNLFEDMF

-261 WGANVPAQG
+261 WGANVPAQE

-314 NKLMDASDGA
+314 NKLMDASDGN
-324 LTPESARLVAEHLY
+324 LTAESARLVAEHLY
-338 TKIGKMQ
+338 RKIGNMQ

-369 IRHSVI
+369 IRHSLI

-398 AELNEWSS
+398 TELNEWSTS
-406 CVMKA
+406 VMKA

-419 LGVAYPE
+419 ISVAYPE
-426 REQQ
+426 WEQQ

>member
-1 MAQNMNETNTN
+1 MTQNANETNANGTN
-12 GVNGT
+12 NT

-32 PFVTLAGDPSAPAD
+32 PFVALAGDPSMPVD

-60 SKLDVTRPRP
+60 SKLDITKPKP
-70 GSDANTRYKAIFK
+70 GSNANTRYRAIFT
-83 HDGDDYDVYGSVFD
+83 HEGDRYDVYGSVFD

-116 IIYRIEKYRKRKA
+116 IIYRIEKYRKYKS
-129 RKDTKPYTKDGHIA
+129 KPGTKPYTNDGHIA
-143 PGFNGGHDGTEKA
+143 VDFNGKTDSA
-156 PLDMPWADFVR
+156 PLDMPWADFLG
-167 EYNEA
+167 EYSAALGASRMKDSEA
-172 RGSMSIGDVE
+172 E
-182 KKYRIF
+182 QKYRMF

-208 ETRFVDDK
+208 ENDK
-216 GNERVFQGNLPK
+216 GFKRNMPK

-261 WGANVPAQG
+261 WGANVPAQE
-270 QAPAHR
+270 QVPSHR

-283 TSPEPKPWF
+283 ASPEPKPWF
-292 PYTQSGDP
+292 PYTQSGGP

-314 NKLMDASDGA
+314 NKLMDASGGE
-324 LTPESARLVAEHLY
+324 LTAESARLVAEHLY

-345 VFVQRKVGKLNVTGP
+345 TFVQRKVGKLNVTGP

-398 AELNEWSS
+398 TELNEWSTG
-406 CVMKA
+406 VMKA

-419 LGVAYPE
+419 IGVAYPE
-426 REQQ
+426 WEQQ

>member
-1 MAQNMNETNTN
+1 MTQNANETNANGTN
-12 GVNGT
+12 NT

-32 PFVTLAGDPSAPAD
+32 PFVALAGDPSMPVD

-60 SKLDVTRPRP
+60 SKLDITKPKP
-70 GSDANTRYKAIFK
+70 GSNANTRYRAIFT
-83 HDGDDYDVYGSVFD
+83 HEGDRYDVYGSVFD
-97 DGANK
+97 DGTNK

-116 IIYRIEKYRKRKA
+116 IIYRIEKYRKYKS
-129 RKDTKPYTKDGHIA
+129 KPGTKPYTNDGHIA
-143 PGFNGGHDGTEKA
+143 VDFNGKTDSA
-156 PLDMPWADFVR
+156 PLDMPWADFLG
-167 EYNEA
+167 EYSAALGASRMKDSEA
-172 RGSMSIGDVE
+172 E
-182 KKYRIF
+182 QKYRMF

-208 ETRFVDDK
+208 ENDK
-216 GNERVFQGNLPK
+216 GFKRNMPK

-261 WGANVPAQG
+261 WGANVPAQERV
-270 QAPAHR
+270 PSHR

-300 NPGSSSITAVASLF
+300 NPGSSSVTALASLF
-314 NKLMDASDGA
+314 NKLMDASDGE
-324 LTPESARLVAEHLY
+324 LTVEAARLVAEHLY
-338 TKIGKMQ
+338 MKIGKMQ

-398 AELNEWSS
+398 AELNEWSTS
-406 CVMKA
+406 VMKA

-419 LGVAYPE
+419 ISVAYPKW
-426 REQQ
+426 EQQ

>member
-1 MAQNMNETNTN
+1 MTQNTNETNTN
-12 GVNGT
+12 ATNNT

-32 PFVTLAGDPSAPAD
+32 PFVALAGDPSMPVD

-60 SKLDVTRPRP
+60 SKLDITKPKP
-70 GSDANTRYKAIFK
+70 GSNANTRYRAIFT
-83 HDGDDYDVYGSVFD
+83 HEGDRYDVYGSVFD
-97 DGANK
+97 DGTNK

-116 IIYRIEKYRKRKA
+116 IIYRIEKYRKYKS
-129 RKDTKPYTKDGHIA
+129 KPGTKPYTNDGHIA
-143 PGFNGGHDGTEKA
+143 VDFNGKTDSA
-156 PLDMPWADFVR
+156 PLDMPWADFLG
-167 EYNEA
+167 EYSAALGASRMKDSEA
-172 RGSMSIGDVE
+172 E
-182 KKYRIF
+182 QKYRMF

-208 ETRFVDDK
+208 ENDK
-216 GNERVFQGNLPK
+216 GFKRNMPK

-261 WGANVPAQG
+261 WGANVPAQE

-283 TSPEPKPWF
+283 TSPEPKPWW
-292 PYTQSGDP
+292 PYTPNGDP

-314 NKLMDASDGA
+314 NKLMDVSDGE
-324 LTPESARLVAEHLY
+324 LTAEAARLVAEHLY
-338 TKIGKMQ
+338 RKIGNMQ
-345 VFVQRKVGKLNVTGP
+345 VFVQRKVGKLNVKDP

-369 IRHSVI
+369 IRHSLI

-386 ENLGEM
+386 ENLGEL

-398 AELNEWSS
+398 AELNEWSTS
-406 CVMKA
+406 VMKA

-419 LGVAYPE
+419 ISVAYPE
-426 REQQ
+426 YEKQ